1 MQNIVKVI
9 ENSYDNP
16 YALHGL
22 LKYIFTDKSSE
33 DGRMCRFCGSY
44 CTNIYSAEAEM
55 MAVKNYF
62 LKNDGRGARH
72 FVVSLGSSSLFFP
85 AEANTLAQKVCCY
98 YGKEYQI
105 VYAVH
110 ENTKNLHIHF
120 VMNTVSYIDGHKFS
134 ESPYEFQQFKNYV
147 QSMINEKEREVRKME
162 IRFGIF

>member
-44 CTNIYSAEAEM
+44 CTNIYSAEDEM

-98 YGKEYQI
+98 YGKE
-105 VYAVH
+105 
-110 ENTKNLHIHF
+110 
-120 VMNTVSYIDGHKFS
+120 
-134 ESPYEFQQFKNYV
+134 
-147 QSMINEKEREVRKME
+147 
-162 IRFGIF
+162 

>member
-44 CTNIYSAEAEM
+44 CTNIYSAEDEM

-72 FVVSLGSSSLFFP
+72 FVVSLGKHTCAKGMLLLWKRIPDSLR
-85 AEANTLAQKVCCY
+85 C
-98 YGKEYQI
+98 
-105 VYAVH
+105 
-110 ENTKNLHIHF
+110 
-120 VMNTVSYIDGHKFS
+120 S
-134 ESPYEFQQFKNYV
+134 
-147 QSMINEKEREVRKME
+147 
-162 IRFGIF
+162 